1 MKQRHHLESGPDLPA
16 EQFRPDRVRLLLCC
30 LKRELEQFQ
39 GRDIPYDE
47 LGRYAGQAGSTVFE
61 KLLKSQHPQVEAL
74 LGWLEHLP
82 ADRYCRLLADA
93 CRCLP
98 TLSHSRLA
106 HDPVQVS
113 SLKNLLQQ
121 EAGRHQGAGQV
132 WQVAADHLGFPALRR
147 GQCPR
152 RLLISGLR

>member
-1 MKQRHHLESGPDLPA
+1 MVRSQIRRSGSSA
-16 EQFRPDRVRLLLCC
+16 PDRVRSLLCY

-47 LGRYAGQAGSTVFE
+47 LGRYAGQAGGPVFE

-98 TLSHSRLA
+98 HPFALTLST
-106 HDPVQVS
+106 
-113 SLKNLLQQ
+113 
-121 EAGRHQGAGQV
+121 
-132 WQVAADHLGFPALRR
+132 
-147 GQCPR
+147 
-152 RLLISGLR
+152 